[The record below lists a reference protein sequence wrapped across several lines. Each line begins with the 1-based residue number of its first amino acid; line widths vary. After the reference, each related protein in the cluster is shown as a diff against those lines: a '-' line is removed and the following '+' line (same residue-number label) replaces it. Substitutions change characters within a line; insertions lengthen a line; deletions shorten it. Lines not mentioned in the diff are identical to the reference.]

1 MNLQKTRKII
11 LFSAIFVSILLGV
24 VIIPAVLSIDKS
36 IGLFVGG
43 IAGIILLR
51 IIYPEIFDETEEQRK
66 TERMAVKQR
75 AYLDI
80 YFFHP
85 TRAPITFS
93 MVVFV
98 LMIILVLILD
108 KLNLQQIVSEVLQ
121 FGTMGC
127 FFLLGLSG
135 FLTITQNQFIDA
147 PNFIK
152 YKGFWAIL
160 NGIVLIIAGWGGII
174 VYAFSSI
181 FNW

>member
-1 MNLQKTRKII
+1 MNYQKTRKM
-11 LFSAIFVSILLGV
+11 FSLCVIFVSILLGV
-24 VIIPAVLSIDKS
+24 VIIPTVLSIDKS
-36 IGLFVGG
+36 IGLFIGG

-51 IIYPEIFDETEEQRK
+51 LIYPEIFDETEEQRK
-66 TERMAVKQR
+66 IERIAVKQH
-75 AYLDI
+75 AYLDL

-85 TRAPITFS
+85 TRAPLTFS
-93 MVVFV
+93 MVVFA

-127 FFLLGLSG
+127 FFLLGVSG
-135 FLTITQNQFIDA
+135 FLMITQNQFIDP
-147 PNFIK
+147 PNSIK

-160 NGIVLIIAGWGGII
+160 NGIVLIVVGWGGII
-174 VYAFSSI
+174 LYALSSI